1 MYLDILAEDSY
12 GKYSRKI
19 AQLSD
24 LITAVY
30 FSEILDIIKKVVKK
44 GTYDENG
51 FFTLD
56 RDYIES
62 RTTITME
69 DQVNCDSI
77 LATVGI
83 LTKSDK
89 DINKIKVDLE
99 KAVAIMIDEDPKRLE
114 AVAKKMRLSR
124 TAEAKNKQQIIMN
137 VLKSGIVET
146 NDLLLQA
153 LRNWVDGVYANKRYL
168 TKRNIEIFQETIK
181 RYSSDLN
188 IQIKITE
195 IATINGW
202 TDAAWAI
209 SDFERNYLNKS
220 NLYKQSNGTT
230 SGGTKSGVEF

>member
-24 LITAVY
+24 LTTAVY
-30 FSEILDIIKKVVKK
+30 FSEVLDIIKKVVKK

-56 RDYIES
+56 REYIKE
-62 RTTITME
+62 RTTIKID
-69 DQVNCDSI
+69 DQINCDSI

-83 LTKSDK
+83 LTKSDH
-89 DINKIKVDLE
+89 DLNKIKVDLE

-124 TAEAKNKQQIIMN
+124 TAEAKNKQQIIIAQ
-137 VLKSGIVET
+137 LKHTVVEPSEI
-146 NDLLLQA
+146 LLKA
-153 LRNWVDGVYANKRYL
+153 IYNWIDAVYANKRYL
-168 TKRNIEIFQETIK
+168 TKRNIEIFQETIC
-181 RYSSDLN
+181 RYSQDLN
-188 IQIKITE
+188 IQVKIIE
-195 IATINGW
+195 IAATNGW

-220 NLYKQSNGTT
+220 NLYKSLT
-230 SGGTKSGVEF
+230 STAGGTKSGVEF